1 MTLLTRRS
9 ALTAIAAAT
18 LQQLT
23 VAAEPAR
30 IARDELSLPALTAV
44 IKKLSP
50 LAKPFQQTDWSQR
63 NPDEKPQSLDAYIAS
78 KPNRPNAER
87 RILYVQPIGELTP
100 TQREVLQV
108 VTELLVGFYALPVKL
123 QEPLGLNV
131 IPESARREHPNA
143 GDQQILSTYVLDK
156 VLKPRRPADAV
167 AVLGIT
173 TTDLW
178 PGKNWNFVFGQAS
191 LSERVGVWSL
201 ARFGNPEQDK
211 ASRQRFLERTLKV
224 AAHETG
230 HMFGIRHCVHFQC
243 GMNGS
248 NSLPET
254 DAGPLA
260 FCPECAIKLCWATG
274 TSPADWF
281 AGLVDFAKSHHL
293 DEQTQWEQSLAKLR
307 R

>member
-1 MTLLTRRS
+1 MSLLTRRS
-9 ALTAIAAAT
+9 ALAAMAAAT
-18 LQQLT
+18 LQPLT
-23 VAAEPAR
+23 AGAEPDR
-30 IARDELSLPALTAV
+30 KPPEGLSTPALTAV
-44 IKKLSP
+44 IKKLTP
-50 LAKPFQQTDWSQR
+50 LAKPFQPTDWSQR
-63 NPDEKPQSLDAYIAS
+63 NPDEKPQSLDAYVAS

-87 RILYVQPIGELTP
+87 RMLYVQPIGELTQ
-100 TQREVLQV
+100 THREVLQV
-108 VTELLVGFYALPVKL
+108 VTELLVAFYALPVKL
-123 QEPLGLNV
+123 QEPVGLDV
-131 IPESARREHPNA
+131 IPESARREHPKA
-143 GDQQILSTYVLDK
+143 GDLQILSTYVLDN

-191 LSERVGVWSL
+191 LSQRVGVWSL
-201 ARFGNPEQDK
+201 ARFGNLEQDK
-211 ASRQRFLERTLKV
+211 ASRQRFLERTLKI

-230 HMFGIRHCVHFQC
+230 HMFGIRHCVHFRC

-254 DAGPLA
+254 DAAALA

-281 AGLVDFAKSHHL
+281 AGLVDFAKSHQL
-293 DEQTQWEQSLAKLR
+293 DERALWEQSLATLR